1 MTQLKKETTNLLAKE
16 AALSAMNL
24 GVGLTF
30 LRKYNFAQL
39 GFIYQSFFSL
49 SIGIERL
56 IKLIL
61 LYEYILLNNSYPP
74 PNFLKSKGHSIIK
87 LFDELKPLIEKYKCQ
102 EYFDRLKTDS
112 IYPIILNNLSDFATA
127 NRYFNLNKLS
137 GSTITQ
143 DPVGRWNN
151 EINSL
156 IIERHFDLNSSKN
169 QRVMEIAKKFSSST
183 IVKHTNENDNEIKDY
198 KNLVFAS
205 LQVEVKQKYSMFYTF
220 CIIKALCELQRS
232 QNSLLRS
239 NIYLDEFFMIFREKY
254 TNAKRLKSWNPHY
267 PYKF

>member
-16 AALSAMNL
+16 ASLSAMNL

-61 LYEYILLNNSYPP
+61 LYEYILLNDSYPP
-74 PNFLKSKGHSIIK
+74 PNYLKSKGHSIIK

-102 EYFDRLKTDS
+102 EYFDRLKADS

-127 NRYFNLNKLS
+127 NRYFNLNELS
-137 GSTITQ
+137 GSSITK
-143 DPVGRWNN
+143 DPIGRWNS

-156 IIERHFDLNSSKN
+156 ITERHFDPNSPKN
-169 QRVMEIAKKFSSST
+169 KLAMEEANKYSSST
-183 IVKHTNENDNEIKDY
+183 IVKHTNENDDEIEDY
-198 KNLVFAS
+198 KNFMFAS

-220 CIIKALCELQRS
+220 CIIKALCELQRN
-232 QNSLLRS
+232 QNNTLRS
-239 NIYLDEFFMIFREKY
+239 NIHLDEFFIIFREKY